1 MYFCGHFKLIVRIII
16 FTPRFPY
23 PLEKGDKLRI
33 YHQIRV
39 LSAQAEVYLISL
51 SHDDV
56 PESSITELKQYCKEV
71 HVIRLRWW
79 AVFSQV
85 ILGLLKGRSVSV
97 SYFFS
102 ASAKRQMQQI
112 ASSIQADVG
121 YFQLIRMMSYAS
133 VFSGYKVL
141 DYMDAFSLGMK
152 RRAKDRGS
160 LLRPFLIW
168 ESRLLAKAEA
178 QAMDM
183 FDNFTIISDRDR
195 RFIQHKDR
203 QKIEIVPNGIDPEY
217 FIPGEK
223 SPEFDLVF
231 VGNLGYY
238 PNVHAARY
246 LVRKILPIIQIKRP
260 VKILLAGARPHPL
273 VLDLQNESVTVWS
286 WLDDIRSA
294 YHAGR
299 IFVAPVFQGSGLQN
313 KILEA
318 LACGTPCIT
327 TSQVNAS
334 IGAKPTKHLLIADDD
349 KQFAAKIVQLLD
361 DSDKQHLLSESG
373 RRFVSLHFRWND
385 VSVPLIN
392 ILKGNIINADH

>member
-1 MYFCGHFKLIVRIII
+1 MRIII

-39 LSAQAEVYLISL
+39 LSAHAEVYLISL

-56 PESSITELKQYCKEV
+56 PASSMTELKKYCREV
-71 HVIRLRWW
+71 HVIKLQWW

-85 ILGLLKGRSVSV
+85 MLGLLKGRPVSV

-102 ASAKRQMQQI
+102 ATARRKMHQI
-112 ASSIQADVG
+112 VSSIQADVA
-121 YFQLIRMMSYAS
+121 YFQLIRMMPYAS
-133 VFSGYKVL
+133 VFNGYKVL

-152 RRAKDRGS
+152 RRAKDKGS

-168 ESRLLAKAEA
+168 ESRLLAKAES
-178 QAMDM
+178 QAMEI

-203 QKIEIVPNGIDPEY
+203 LRIEIVPNGIDPEY
-217 FIPGEK
+217 FVPGEEV
-223 SPEFDLVF
+223 PAFDLVF

-246 LVRKILPIIQIKRP
+246 LVKKILPLIPNEKQYK
-260 VKILLAGARPHPL
+260 VLLAGARPHPL
-273 VLDLQNESVTVWS
+273 VMDLQSENVSVWP
-286 WLDDIRSA
+286 WLEDIRKA
-294 YHAGR
+294 YHAGC

-318 LACGTPCIT
+318 LACGNPCIT

-334 IGAKPTKHLLIADDD
+334 IRATPESHLLIADDAE
-349 KQFAAKIVQLLD
+349 QFAFKIVRILE
-361 DSDKQHLLSESG
+361 DKAMQQNLSVSG
-373 RRFVSLHFRWND
+373 RRFVSLHFRWNE